1 MHDHQ
6 DAIREAMRLAG
17 TPAGKQLINL
27 LQRQNS
33 TQLQQA
39 MSSASAGN
47 YQQARNILEG
57 LMQAPD
63 VRNLLSQMEAQH
75 GSDGR

>member
-1 MHDHQ
+1 MQHDQ

-17 TPAGKQLINL
+17 SPAGKQLIAL
-27 LQRQNS
+27 LQQQNS

-47 YQQARNILEG
+47 YRQAKKILEE

-63 VRNLLSQMEAQH
+63 VKKLLSQLEDPH